1 MCVHKKGCIP
11 PPTAITNDP
20 WIKEMVNDPGRTL
33 VRVERHAR
41 GISAVSGFRDSYLD
55 RLNIARVCAQYE
67 VWDYAR
73 ALIARSIAECASQT
87 ELQVYADVRLE
98 EGRVAEARE
107 ALQIAEKV
115 SHSYLNLIAL
125 ARCSYDVGNYRECA
139 SLTHEAA
146 RLVPERM
153 PIQVED
159 AGRQW
164 ELHNFREAAESAED
178 QETIAIAVGS
188 YIEIGDDRAAVRAMR
203 RQLRRRVRAFWAKI
217 RERAFAS
224 RA

>member
-1 MCVHKKGCIP
+1 
-11 PPTAITNDP
+11 
-20 WIKEMVNDPGRTL
+20 
-33 VRVERHAR
+33 
-41 GISAVSGFRDSYLD
+41 
-55 RLNIARVCAQYE
+55 
-67 VWDYAR
+67 
-73 ALIARSIAECASQT
+73 
-87 ELQVYADVRLE
+87 
-98 EGRVAEARE
+98 
-107 ALQIAEKV
+107 
-115 SHSYLNLIAL
+115 
-125 ARCSYDVGNYRECA
+125 
-139 SLTHEAA
+139 
-146 RLVPERM
+146 M